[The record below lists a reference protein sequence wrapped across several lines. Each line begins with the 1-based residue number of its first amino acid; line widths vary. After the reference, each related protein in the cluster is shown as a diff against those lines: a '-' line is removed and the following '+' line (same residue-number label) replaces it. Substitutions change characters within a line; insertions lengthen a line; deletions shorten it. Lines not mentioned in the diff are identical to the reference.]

1 MSGSEKV
8 LSEAGGA
15 LLQGP
20 LTMKGRN
27 DVCGIQDCESS
38 LNTRET

>member
-8 LSEAGGA
+8 LSEGGA

>member
-8 LSEAGGA
+8 LSGGGA

-27 DVCGIQDCESS
+27 AVGGIQDRESS